1 MNASAERVWSI
12 LADDFENVAHWA
24 STIPASG
31 PNPLAVTVPEG
42 AASAM
47 PGFVTGA
54 QNACA
59 VSELGAGRTQV
70 SSTASARVTGLL
82 GALAAPM
89 LRIRFGRTVRPAL
102 DDPAPL
108 RRDRTGLR
116 AQGAPDEHG
125 IPAGGMTAASGH
137 MPASPTSPLSPDAV
151 RRSWTRVGQAVGGP
165 VRSHDL
171 SHTCLILLL
180 EQRTLPHVV
189 QQIAGHAAR
198 CTPP

>member
-54 QNACA
+54 QNAWA

-102 DDPAPL
+102 DDL
-108 RRDRTGLR
+108 RLYAETGQVSARKARRTSTASRR
-116 AQGAPDEHG
+116 A
-125 IPAGGMTAASGH
+125 
-137 MPASPTSPLSPDAV
+137 V
-151 RRSWTRVGQAVGGP
+151 
-165 VRSHDL
+165 
-171 SHTCLILLL
+171 
-180 EQRTLPHVV
+180 
-189 QQIAGHAAR
+189 
-198 CTPP
+198 